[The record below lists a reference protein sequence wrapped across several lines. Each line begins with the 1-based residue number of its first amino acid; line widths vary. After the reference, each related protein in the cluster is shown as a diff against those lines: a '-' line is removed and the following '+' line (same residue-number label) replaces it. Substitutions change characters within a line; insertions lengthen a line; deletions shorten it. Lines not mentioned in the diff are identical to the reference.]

1 MMKAVGL
8 YEYLPVTDE
17 NSLQDIEVAKPEATG
32 RDLLVAVKA
41 ISVNPV
47 DTKVRAPKK
56 KVETDPRILGWD
68 AAGVVV
74 AVGEKVSQFKPGD
87 EVYYAGDI
95 TRPGTNSEFHLVD
108 ERIVGRKPST
118 LGFAEAA
125 ALPLTGITA
134 WESLFERLQISQT
147 GEDAGKSILII
158 GGAGGVGSL
167 AIQMA
172 KKIAKLHVIAT
183 ASRPETDEWCR
194 KLGADEIVN
203 HRNDLAEQVEH
214 ADYILCLNAT
224 DAHWQA
230 MGKIIKPQG
239 ILCTI
244 VENEQPLAMDQLK
257 LKSVGFVWEFM
268 FTRSMY
274 QTEDMDEQANLLNE
288 ISQLVDKKVLQTT
301 CTDVVSPINA
311 SNLRAVHARVEA
323 GSSIG
328 KTVLAGWA

>member
-1 MMKAVGL
+1 MKAVGL
-8 YEYLPVTDE
+8 YKYLPIADE

-41 ISVNPV
+41 VSVNPV
-47 DTKVRAPKK
+47 DTKVRAPKE

-74 AVGEKVSQFKPGD
+74 SVGENVTQFKPGD

-118 LGFAEAA
+118 LEFAEAA

-147 GEDAGKSILII
+147 GEDAEKSILII

-172 KKIAKLHVIAT
+172 KKIAKLYVIAT
-183 ASRPETDEWCR
+183 ASRPETEKWCR
-194 KLGADEIVN
+194 QLGADEIVN

-224 DAHWQA
+224 DEHWQA

-239 ILCTI
+239 TLCTI
-244 VENEQPLAMDQLK
+244 VENEQPLDMSQLK
-257 LKSVGFVWEFM
+257 LKSVNFVWEFM

-274 QTEDMDEQANLLNE
+274 ETEDIDEQANLLNE
-288 ISQLVDKKVLQTT
+288 ISQLVDKKVLKPT

-323 GSSIG
+323 GRSIG
-328 KTVLAGWA
+328 KTVLADWA